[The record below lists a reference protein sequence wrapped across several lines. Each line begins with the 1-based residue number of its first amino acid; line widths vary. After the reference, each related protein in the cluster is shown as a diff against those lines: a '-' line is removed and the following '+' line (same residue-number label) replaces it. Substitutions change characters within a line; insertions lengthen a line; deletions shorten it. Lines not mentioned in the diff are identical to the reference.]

1 MSTEKTVVIAKK
13 KNIQPIIDYCMD
25 ARLVCTILP
34 KGLSADEFEVELTL
48 AGIKQA
54 IAFGMFAR
62 ENKLEVAGFTEAQ
75 KPKVLAPKKVETKD
89 APSNILTEQIPSTPE
104 VAEPVKM
111 ENSLNFDLNVISN

>member
-1 MSTEKTVVIAKK
+1 MSTEKTIVIAKK

-25 ARLVCTILP
+25 ARLVCSILP

-48 AGIKQA
+48 SGIKQA

-62 ENKLEVAGFTEAQ
+62 ENKLEVAGFADMNKT
-75 KPKVLAPKKVETKD
+75 KPAVAKKVEGKEM
-89 APSNILTEQIPSTPE
+89 PSNTLTEMPIATPD
-104 VAEPVKM
+104 AEPVKL

>member
-54 IAFGMFAR
+54 IAFGMFAK
-62 ENKLEVAGFTEAQ
+62 ENKLEVAGFAEQQ
-75 KPKVLAPKKVETKD
+75 KPKVLAPKKVESKE
-89 APSNILTEQIPSTPE
+89 APSNIITEHVPSAPE
-104 VAEPVKM
+104 AAEPLKM

>member
-1 MSTEKTVVIAKK
+1 MSTEKTIVIAKK

-48 AGIKQA
+48 SGIKQA

-62 ENKLEVAGFTEAQ
+62 ENKLEVAGFADINKS
-75 KPKVLAPKKVETKD
+75 KPTVAKKVESKEATL
-89 APSNILTEQIPSTPE
+89 NTLTELPITNSE
-104 VAEPVKM
+104 AEPIKM

>member
-62 ENKLEVAGFTEAQ
+62 ENKLEVAGFAELQ
-75 KPKVLAPKKVETKD
+75 KPKVLAPKKVETKE
-89 APSNILTEQIPSTPE
+89 APLNIITEQVPSSPE

>member
-1 MSTEKTVVIAKK
+1 M
-13 KNIQPIIDYCMD
+13 
-25 ARLVCTILP
+25 
-34 KGLSADEFEVELTL
+34 

>member
-1 MSTEKTVVIAKK
+1 MSTEKTIVIAKK

-48 AGIKQA
+48 SGIKQA

-62 ENKLEVAGFTEAQ
+62 ENKLEVAGFADINKS
-75 KPKVLAPKKVETKD
+75 KPAVAKKVESKEATL
-89 APSNILTEQIPSTPE
+89 NTLTELPITNSE
-104 VAEPVKM
+104 AEPIKM

>member
-48 AGIKQA
+48 SGIKQA

-62 ENKLEVAGFTEAQ
+62 ENKLEVAGFAEQ
-75 KPKVLAPKKVETKD
+75 NKPKPVVTKKVESKEIL
-89 APSNILTEQIPSTPE
+89 SNVITELPANPTE
-104 VAEPVKM
+104 AEPVKL